1 MTRYYP
7 RNNRRKARNYGK
19 YITRIVKREQL
30 RAAETKE
37 TEEVWYQGGMLHCTI
52 YSTQLLTQMNQS
64 IQDTGRIGSEVYLRG
79 FKFNIVANTPIG
91 SSPCWYDVYVVRTT
105 PEFTQANIASLQF
118 LKNRADADSYINT
131 KLDKVKVL
139 YHRRL
144 QVTPAFST
152 QSGMAATKHWEPINS
167 KHVFETANS
176 DNGLYYN
183 YFLICRAYIVGGV
196 VDTTNSGN
204 MEVNIR
210 TYFKDM

>member
-1 MTRYYP
+1 MVRYY
-7 RNNRRKARNYGK
+7 RRSNRRTNFSGK
-19 YITRIVKREQL
+19 KIAQIVKKEQL

-37 TEEVWYQGGMLHCTI
+37 TEEVWYQGGMTHCTL
-52 YSTQLLTQMNQS
+52 YNTQLLTQLNQS
-64 IQDTGRIGSEVYLRG
+64 IQESGRIGSSVYLRG
-79 FKFNIVANTPIG
+79 IKLNIVANTPVG
-91 SSPCWYDVYVVRTT
+91 SSPCWYDVYMIRTS
-105 PEFTQANIASLQF
+105 PEYTQANIASLQF
-118 LKNRADADSYINT
+118 LKNRGDADSYINT

-152 QSGMAATKHWEPINS
+152 QSGMRATKHWEPINS
-167 KHVFETANS
+167 KHLFEAANS